1 MRNRNFGSMGREMMM
16 MAQSIVDPMRQRL
29 MNQQMPPTPSAPA
42 QSALSMPPMQNVVAP
57 QPQPMQGYQGMNP
70 LAMAQM
76 LRGRFGSFRQPMPTT
91 FGGINS
97 MPRPPMMNV
106 GGMGDSMGTG
116 INPNAGDIYGGVN
129 PLGDRQAF
137 LNFINSLNRG

>member
-1 MRNRNFGSMGREMMM
+1 MRNRNFGQMQQMMM
-16 MAQSIVDPMRQRL
+16 MQNAMRQ
-29 MNQQMPPTPSAPA
+29 QQMPPSPPTPA

-70 LAMAQM
+70 MAMAQM
-76 LRGRFGSFRQPMPTT
+76 LRGRFGGARTPMPTA

-97 MPRPPMMNV
+97 MPRPPMTGV
-106 GGMGDSMGTG
+106 SGTGDAMGTG
-116 INPNAGDIYGGVN
+116 INPNAGNIYGGVN
-129 PLGDRQAF
+129 PLANRQAF